1 MGADISGI
9 RGMQDRTMA
18 RTRTAIEPLRAFLA
32 TESGGAG
39 VLAAAV
45 VAALVWANVDD
56 QSYES
61 VWRSMFSISLG
72 PHAVARDLRTWVNSG
87 LMTLFFLVV
96 GLEARREIDL
106 GELRDRQRI
115 VLPIAVGLLALA
127 VPVGLYLAV
136 NASSGGGHGW
146 GVAMSTDTALALGAV
161 SLAGRT
167 LPHRTRAFLLTMF
180 IVDDIVSLI
189 VIAAGY
195 GQAIRLT
202 PVFVAVGVFV
212 VLLAALRLGLHGSPV
227 YLVLGVSLWAALLT
241 SGIDPVVSGLA
252 IGLAVSAYAPGRD
265 RLERA
270 TGLFRRF
277 REQPTPELARGAAIG
292 LRATLSPNAR
302 LQRVYHPWARY
313 LIVPLFGL
321 ANAGVVLREPFL
333 TSAYRSPIT
342 LGIMLAYL
350 AGKPIAVIGG
360 SAALTRL
367 SGGRLRPPVGWA
379 SVTAGGTIAGAGF
392 TVSFLIATR
401 AFAGAALDEAKL
413 GVLSAD
419 LLAVAVTVIVIRLTA
434 LLSPERRSRA
444 LLGDLDQLTD
454 LAVAVDLDRDH
465 VRGRADATVTV
476 VEYGDFEC
484 EYCGRAESAIRADL
498 AVDDD
503 VRYVWRHL
511 PLTDVHPQAQLAAE
525 AAEAAATQ
533 GGFWPMHDLLLA
545 HQDQLDPPG
554 LLRHAR
560 EQGLDVQRFH
570 DDLRHH
576 EHAGR
581 VAQDVESAD
590 LSGVSGTPTFFINGQ
605 RHDGAYDIA
614 TLTAAIQTAR
624 VHALSRRRADP
635 DQTGGHLSP
644 P

>member
-1 MGADISGI
+1 
-9 RGMQDRTMA
+9 MQDRTMA

-45 VAALVWANVDD
+45 IAALVWANVDD
-56 QSYES
+56 QSYELL
-61 VWRSMFSISLG
+61 WQATFSIRLG
-72 PHAVARDLRTWVNSG
+72 SHGVARDLRSWVNSG
-87 LMTLFFLVV
+87 LMTLFFLAV
-96 GLEARREIDL
+96 GLEARREVDL
-106 GELRDRQRI
+106 GELRDRRRI
-115 VLPIAVGLLALA
+115 VLPVIVGMLALA
-127 VPVGLYLAV
+127 IPAVLYLAV

-146 GVAMSTDTALALGAV
+146 GVAISTDTALALGAV
-161 SLAGRT
+161 SLVGRT
-167 LPHRTRAFLLTMF
+167 LPDRTRAFLLTMF

-189 VIAAGY
+189 VIAVGY

-202 PVFVAVGVFV
+202 PVIVAVGVFV
-212 VLLAALRLGLHGSPV
+212 LLLAALRLGIHRSQV
-227 YLVLGVSLWAALLT
+227 YLVLGVLLWAALLT

-252 IGLAVSAYAPGRD
+252 IGLTVSAYAPSRN
-265 RLERA
+265 RLEHA
-270 TGLFRRF
+270 TGLFRLF

-302 LQRVYHPWARY
+302 LQRVYHPLTRY

-321 ANAGVVLREPFL
+321 SNAGLVLREPFL

-350 AGKPIAVIGG
+350 TGKPIAVIGG
-360 SAALTRL
+360 SAVLTRL
-367 SGGRLRPPVGWA
+367 SGSRLRPPVGWA
-379 SVTAGGTIAGAGF
+379 SVTAGGTIAGTGF
-392 TVSFLIATR
+392 TVSFLIATL
-401 AFAGAALDEAKL
+401 AFTGTALDEAKL

-419 LLAVAVTVIVIRLTA
+419 LLAAVLTVIVIKLTA
-434 LLSPERRSRA
+434 LLSLERRTRA

-454 LAVAVDLDRDH
+454 LAVGVDLGRDH
-465 VRGRADATVTV
+465 IRGRADATVTV

-484 EYCGRAESAIRADL
+484 EYCGRAESSIRADL
-498 AVDDD
+498 ALDDD

-525 AAEAAATQ
+525 AAEAAAAQ

-545 HQDQLDPPG
+545 HQDQLDPPS

-570 DDLRHH
+570 DELLHH

-624 VHALSRRRADP
+624 ARAALRPDP
-635 DQTGGHLSP
+635 TRP
-644 P
+644 VAT